1 MSRWFRHYAGM
12 VRDDKLVRAS
22 IKSKQSIE
30 RVVWIWGAVLESA
43 AEIDDDA
50 RYEVDADEIA
60 RFLRCKAG
68 VVKNVLDALIDLGR
82 IDGERVTAWSKRQFK
97 SDRSNERVA
106 AHRNKKRSD
115 GNGDVTLQVTLPQR
129 DGNSPETET
138 ETEVTLA
145 KANGVVSLFPD
156 TPQRSPATD
165 SDSEFWSSAKAY
177 LADETKNPGALIG
190 KWSRDNTKQTTAQ
203 AITRAQLE
211 RPVQKIPFIEG
222 CFRQMKQT
230 ASAQP
235 AVPL

>member
-50 RYEVDADEIA
+50 RYEVDAEEIA

-68 VVKNVLDALIDLGR
+68 VVTNVLDALIDLGR

-106 AHRNKKRSD
+106 AHRNKKRAD
-115 GNGDVTLQVTLPQR
+115 GNGDVTLQVTLPKR

-138 ETEVTLA
+138 ETEVIDSVA
-145 KANGVVSLFPD
+145 KATGESSPSEPVSPD
-156 TPQRSPATD
+156 QK
-165 SDSEFWSSAKAY
+165 FWSDAKSF
-177 LADETKNPGALIG
+177 LAAAGVKSPGTLVG
-190 KWSRDNTKQTTAQ
+190 KWVRDHGKSETAM
-203 AITRAQLE
+203 AVSRAQIE
-211 RPVQKIPFIEG
+211 RAVEPISFVQA
-222 CFRQMKQT
+222 CFREGNRQSEEVT
-230 ASAQP
+230 
-235 AVPL
+235 LC

>member
-12 VRDDKLVRAS
+12 VRDDKLVRVS

-60 RFLRCKAG
+60 RFLRCKAS
-68 VVKNVLDALIDLGR
+68 VVVSVLDALTDAGR
-82 IDGERVTAWSKRQFK
+82 IDGERVTTWSKRQFK

-106 AHRNKKRSD
+106 AHRNKRKVS
-115 GNGDVTLQVTLPQR
+115 GNSDVTLQER
-129 DGNSPETET
+129 CGNSPETET

-145 KANGVVSLFPD
+145 KANGVVSLFPEQ
-156 TPQRSPATD
+156 PRSAPNPD
-165 SDSEFWSSAKAY
+165 SDSEFWSSAKSY

-190 KWSRDNTKQTTAQ
+190 KWSRDNTKQVTAQ

-222 CFRQMKQT
+222 CFRQMKQV
-230 ASAQP
+230 AQRQP